1 MPLFEYRCQDCRRRF
16 SLLVGMTAEKPRLQC
31 PKCGSRKATKLI
43 SQIARVPRGDDSD
56 DDFDD
61 LGPDDDFDEGTDDDS
76 DDDLYDE

>member
-1 MPLFEYRCQDCRRRF
+1 MPLFEYRCKECGRRF

-43 SQIARVPRGDDSD
+43 SQIARVPRADD

-61 LGPDDDFDEGTDDDS
+61 LGPDDDFDEGMDDDF
-76 DDDLYDE
+76 DDDMYGE